1 MKLLMPLR
9 VPELAPSLGRII
21 VPRRQHEPWVPLD
34 DIREELATR
43 VLELGGEGRSAA
55 AREDEKGTAAGSDAR
70 ARVLETTGRRAW
82 AAAWD
87 HAVRRAAS
95 RVADALDAELTRT
108 AQRVRLPRRRLGRL
122 LLNNAEKRALA
133 ARLGTGGGTFVAAL
147 DELEAAAARAAQA
160 SVLEKDAHADW
171 QDALRTVA
179 RRLEAAWL
187 ALEDEVKEE
196 RARWQ
201 PEIDQLATW
210 RPKVWPVI
218 VGWIPVAVLLV
229 WLGLVLGGYLPA
241 PAWLAAR
248 LGF

>member
-55 AREDEKGTAAGSDAR
+55 AREDEKGSGSDDR

-82 AAAWD
+82 AAVWD

-108 AQRVRLPRRRLGRL
+108 ARRVRLPQRRLRRL
-122 LLNNAEKRALA
+122 LLNNAEKRTIA

-187 ALEDEVKEE
+187 ALEDEVEEE

-201 PEIDQLATW
+201 PEIGTLAAW
-210 RPKVWPVI
+210 RPKLWPVI
-218 VGWIPVAVLLV
+218 AAWVPVAVLLL
-229 WLGLVLGGYLPA
+229 WLGLILGGFVPA